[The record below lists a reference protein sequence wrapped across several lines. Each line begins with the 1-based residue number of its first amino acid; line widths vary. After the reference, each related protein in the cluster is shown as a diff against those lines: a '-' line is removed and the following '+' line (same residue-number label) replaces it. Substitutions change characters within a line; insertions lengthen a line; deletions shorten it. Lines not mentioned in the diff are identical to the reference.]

1 MAFAKFKENQ
11 FRIAGDIAE
20 NHAILVNLMAS
31 ILYYNNTSLS
41 LGFRAIDE
49 SRTIPAIRLT
59 YIACFSPISQSI
71 LNRF

>member
-11 FRIAGDIAE
+11 FRIAGDIAK
-20 NHAILVNLMAS
+20 NHAILVNLTAS

-49 SRTIPAIRLT
+49 SL
-59 YIACFSPISQSI
+59 
-71 LNRF
+71 